1 MAIYKAY
8 KNPYYVTLGDSI
20 NDNIDRIRNDAYGM
34 IIDRYHGRQLNFD
47 DSDNQLLADIDAA
60 TVKII
65 QAVKRWEEKNCCC
78 CDVSPAVD
86 EKFNA
91 EISKTKTYPPYL
103 DHEK

>member
-8 KNPYYVTLGDSI
+8 KNPYYNTLGDSV
-20 NDNIDRIRNDAYGM
+20 NDSIDRIRNDAYGM

-65 QAVKRWEEKNCCC
+65 QAVKRWEEKNYRS
-78 CDVSPAVD
+78 CDPVPSVD
-86 EKFNA
+86 ENYNA
-91 EISKTKTYPPYL
+91 EIPKIKTYPPYL